1 MTELEATIGDLR
13 IAVTL
18 CPPDEYLE
26 IHPTRVTELLDALE
40 EAQAAVKG
48 LVDNYAAHDQQAFE
62 AAHQAACDVMVK
74 AGGEAP

>member
-1 MTELEATIGDLR
+1 MTKLEATIADLR
-13 IAVTL
+13 IAATL
-18 CPPDEYLE
+18 CGPDGYHE
-26 IHPTRVTELLDALE
+26 IHTVRVTELLDALE

-74 AGGEAP
+74 AGQ